1 MPLRSGLLGR
11 VDLGWVNKSEVS
23 QFDTKYALGST
34 EADAVLDGILD
45 SEDTSGPTSTFDAR
59 FY

>member
-1 MPLRSGLLGR
+1 MPVADSGIAYAALLSC
-11 VDLGWVNKSEVS
+11 NKPEVS
-23 QFDTKYALGST
+23 QFDIKHSLGST